1 MKKPSDKRLGMQRAI
16 TRRDFVQGAA
26 VAAGVSGIF
35 METHID
41 PDSALSDGPNAWPL
55 ELLKPLLEDLIN
67 IDRVFNSCQSFDQLK

>member
-1 MKKPSDKRLGMQRAI
+1 VQLPGAGGDQSGGQRE
-16 TRRDFVQGAA
+16 FVPILARAA

-55 ELLKPLLEDLIN
+55 ESLKPLLEDLIN